1 MMKRVLFLTSVIAM
15 VILSSCSSL
24 GLQSTNKTPLAEA
37 TNTFAYGYHPIDP
50 LPIDM
55 NGNANADKLR
65 ILAALPDE
73 TMRLSIGYVENN
85 GRITYGPI
93 KAGVAG
99 NNYVVVLDYLKFETK
114 SIAAD
119 VTDSETGRYAAVTS
133 RNNPDLVVP
142 AYVGVG
148 IRLTANIFVNSGSL
162 DLGNF
167 FALGTAAENG
177 QISGTLIIQTL
188 GISGEGISSSIPMP
202 SELSESSV
210 QAAILTMGTIKAKLY
225 EKQTII
231 SPRIVA
237 IYNNLGE
244 NKDIVSS
251 FINSLLQQPLELKLA
266 EVEESGAPEL

>member
-251 FINSLLQQPLELKLA
+251 FINSILQQPLELKLA